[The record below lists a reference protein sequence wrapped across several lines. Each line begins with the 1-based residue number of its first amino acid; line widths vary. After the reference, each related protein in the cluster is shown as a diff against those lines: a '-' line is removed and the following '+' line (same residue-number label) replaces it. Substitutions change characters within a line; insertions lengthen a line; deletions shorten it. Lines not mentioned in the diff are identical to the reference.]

1 MSTRRLLR
9 AQLRTSLAL
18 AMQYRADF
26 LIDGVIEAFWTAT
39 ALVPLF
45 VVYGNRA
52 SIAGWA
58 FGEAL
63 LVTAF
68 FTMLQGIL
76 EGVVNPCV
84 AQAVEQIRKG
94 TFDFVLLKPHDAQL
108 LVSTARVMPWRSINV
123 VTAIVL
129 VAWGFTLLGRVP
141 SASNLAL
148 AALSLAASLTIL
160 YSLWMVSVTLAFWV
174 IKVDNLTFL
183 FGSIFDAAR
192 WPISVFKGVLRF
204 VFTFLVPLAM
214 MTTFP
219 AEALLGRAGWSKA
232 GLACATAVIA
242 FSLSRTVWKRALS
255 RYTSASS

>member
-1 MSTRRLLR
+1 MSTRRLLA
-9 AQLRTSLAL
+9 AQLRASLAL

-26 LIDGVIEAFWTAT
+26 FTDGFIEAFWTAT

-68 FTMLQGIL
+68 FTLLQGIL
-76 EGVVNPCV
+76 EGIVNPCV

-108 LVSTARVMPWRSINV
+108 LVSTSRIMPWRSINV
-123 VTAIVL
+123 VTAIVF
-129 VAWGFTLLGRVP
+129 VVWGFVLLGRAP
-141 SASNLAL
+141 SVSSVALAL
-148 AALSLAASLTIL
+148 VFLAASLIIL

-183 FGSIFDAAR
+183 FGAIFDAAR
-192 WPISVFKGVLRF
+192 WPVSVFKGVLRL
-204 VFTFLVPLAM
+204 VFTFLIPLAM

-219 AEALLGRAGWSKA
+219 AEALLGRAGLTKA
-232 GLACATAVIA
+232 IAACAAAVAIFA
-242 FSLSRTVWKRALS
+242 ASRTLWRRAIS
-255 RYTSASS
+255 KYTSASS